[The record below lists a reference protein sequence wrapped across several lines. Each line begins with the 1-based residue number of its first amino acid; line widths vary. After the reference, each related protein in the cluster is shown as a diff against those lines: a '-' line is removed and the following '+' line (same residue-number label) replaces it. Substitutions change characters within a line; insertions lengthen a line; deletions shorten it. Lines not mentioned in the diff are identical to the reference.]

1 VSVPPTDLPVTDP
14 VVRSGRR
21 EAWVVLVIWLAAMAY
36 TVGYCSQYGYNRSLE
51 DLSYVLGFP
60 DWIFWGVITPWV
72 ACVAI
77 CYAFSY
83 LFMTDEDL
91 GADTD
96 DDAEVMDA

>member
-1 VSVPPTDLPVTDP
+1 
-14 VVRSGRR
+14 
-21 EAWVVLVIWLAAMAY
+21 
-36 TVGYCSQYGYNRSLE
+36 
-51 DLSYVLGFP
+51 
-60 DWIFWGVITPWV
+60 VITPWV